1 MKQIKTLIFL
11 LIATLFANNV
21 ALAIVSSPKDAN
33 WKQNAINKLS
43 PTQKAA
49 VKAFE
54 SKMDV
59 LQNSMKPDAK
69 IDFSD
74 PVKKWMWFGIIAL
87 VAAIV
92 TSALQLAFIPV
103 MLYGASTIF
112 FIVWAVK
119 YFNLL

>member
-69 IDFSD
+69 IDFND
-74 PVKKWMWFGIIAL
+74 PIKKWLWLCILAVVASIITAFFSTL
-87 VAAIV
+87 VSRLLGLAA
-92 TSALQLAFIPV
+92 
-103 MLYGASTIF
+103 TIF
-112 FIVWAVK
+112 FIVWLVK
-119 YFNLL
+119 YFNLM